1 MSGRPKTRW
10 WNGIPKSEPP
20 PDNVYHMP
28 RPSLDQLENDCR
40 EAQNAVVA
48 QGIEVDRAV
57 LAYKTALKG
66 LEEARHRL
74 AERLKE
80 SGARIEFT
88 QQFPEPE

>member
-1 MSGRPKTRW
+1 MSGRSKTRW

-28 RPSLDQLENDCR
+28 RPSLDQLEDDCR
-40 EAQNAVVA
+40 EKQNAVVSA
-48 QGIEVDRAV
+48 GIEVDRAV
-57 LAYKTALKG
+57 LAYKSALRE

-80 SGARIEFT
+80 SGAKVEFVT
-88 QQFPEPE
+88 QFPEPE